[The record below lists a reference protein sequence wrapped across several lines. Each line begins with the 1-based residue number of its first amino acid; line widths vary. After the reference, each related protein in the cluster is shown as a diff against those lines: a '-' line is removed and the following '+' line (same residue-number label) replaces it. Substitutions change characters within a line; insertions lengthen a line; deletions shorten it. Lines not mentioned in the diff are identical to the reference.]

1 MSSKLP
7 LWFPRLADVPGVHYS
22 TPPGLDV
29 SKLRQRNVR
38 PTVNRWPDMPPSL
51 SWPLPNGTTSQA
63 PAGAHRPDDSRKATT
78 TRLLRTLAE
87 TLELPG
93 EPADYHFAIQDI
105 VSLLWSRRAEG
116 PQAFVE
122 LERLCWLDLQLIQ
135 ACPDAVSYEHRD
147 GGSRFVSIM
156 AFRTLLDL
164 YLTEGA
170 LSDAAQ
176 VLELADRFD
185 NGDTPSAR
193 RARER
198 CAAFTAEDDSR

>member
-1 MSSKLP
+1 MSSQVP
-7 LWFPRLADVPGVHYS
+7 LWFPRFADMPGVRYS
-22 TPPGLDV
+22 PPPGLDV
-29 SKLRQRNVR
+29 SKLRQRSVR

-63 PAGAHRPDDSRKATT
+63 PAGAHRLDDSRKATT
-78 TRLLRTLAE
+78 ARVLRTLAE
-87 TLELPG
+87 ALELPG
-93 EPADYHFAIQDI
+93 EPADYHFAIQEVI
-105 VSLLWSRRAEG
+105 SLLWSRRAEG

-135 ACPDAVSYEHRD
+135 ACPGAVTYEHRD
-147 GGSRFVSIM
+147 GGVRFVSIT

-170 LSDAAQ
+170 LGDAAR
-176 VLELADRFD
+176 VLELADQFD
-185 NGDTPSAR
+185 NSDTPPAR

-198 CAAFTAEDDSR
+198 CVAFAAEDNGG